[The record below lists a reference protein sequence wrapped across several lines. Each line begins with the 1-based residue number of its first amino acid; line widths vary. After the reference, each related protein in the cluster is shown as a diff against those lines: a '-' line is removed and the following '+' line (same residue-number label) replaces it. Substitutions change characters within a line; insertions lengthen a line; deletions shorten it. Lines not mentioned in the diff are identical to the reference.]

1 MNTGQELR
9 ILGICGSLRAKSMNM
24 YALRKAGQLMAEVG
38 MKLEI
43 AGIADIP
50 LYNQD
55 VQDRGYP
62 ESVAR
67 LRKAIAES
75 DAVYFASPEY
85 NFSVTGVLKNAID
98 WCSRPPD
105 QPFQHKPVAMLTV
118 SEGPLG
124 GARNQY
130 ELRKVLAQIW
140 AMPLPRPEIFIG
152 SYAVKFDAQGNLTDQ
167 ATLKILATQM
177 TAFRDWIIRMKRA
190 FGPD

>member
-1 MNTGQELR
+1 MNAEQNLR

-24 YALRKAGQLMAEVG
+24 AALRKAGELMAGIG
-38 MKLEI
+38 MTLEI
-43 AGIADIP
+43 MSLADIP
-50 LYNQD
+50 MYNED
-55 VQDRGYP
+55 VREKGFP
-62 ESVAR
+62 EPVAR
-67 LRKAIAES
+67 LRRAVAAC

-85 NFSVTGVLKNAID
+85 NFSITGVLKNAID

-105 QPFQHKPVAMLTV
+105 QPFQNKPVAMLTV

-130 ELRKVLAQIW
+130 ELRKVLVQIW

-152 SYAVKFDAQGNLTDQ
+152 SYAVKFDAEGSLTDQ

-177 TAFRDWIIRMKRA
+177 TAFKDWTIRMKRA
-190 FGPD
+190 FGPN

>member
-1 MNTGQELR
+1 MSTGQSLR

-24 YALRKAGQLMAEVG
+24 YALKKAGQFMAEVG

-43 AGIADIP
+43 TSIADIP

-55 VQDRGYP
+55 VEDRGYP

-105 QPFQHKPVAMLTV
+105 QPFMNKPVAMLSV
-118 SEGPLG
+118 SVGLLG
-124 GARNQY
+124 GIRNQY
-130 ELRKVLAQIW
+130 ELRKILAQIW
-140 AMPLPRPEIFIG
+140 AMPLPRPEIIIG
-152 SYAVKFDAQGNLTDQ
+152 NYSVKFDAQGNLTDQ
-167 ATLKILATQM
+167 ATLEILATQM
-177 TAFRDWIIRMKRA
+177 TAFKDWIIRMKRA
-190 FGPD
+190 FGPN